1 MTIPRGTAQS
11 PKYQRL
17 AADLRRRIA
26 EGEFTAEAALPVESE
41 LERQYGVARNT
52 VRLAVDVLVN
62 EGRLVRLQGKGTYLR
77 EHPVLDHR
85 AYGPAPGRD
94 VRPSLPGPAGPSG
107 ASGSS
112 GSSGSS
118 GLSGSVGSVGMP
130 GLSGALV
137 ASAAS
142 GSTAATGATGVPGA
156 PGAEDGPRD
165 CLAVPSA
172 VYRGEA
178 ADAGR
183 ELTVDFEMM
192 IVRARIDIAERLG
205 LRPGEAIVV
214 RRQLRLLDREPYSIE
229 ESHYRAGLA
238 AGTPLMEPDQIDG
251 GDEAVLAALGR
262 TEIGAVDHL
271 VARMPGPEEAQW
283 FQGGPGVPL
292 VVQTRVTY
300 DRRGPVRVIE
310 TRYSADRSR
319 LVYGIGDLAARA
331 SLPAPAA
338 PVDPARADAP

>member
-26 EGEFTAEAALPVESE
+26 EGEFTAAAALPVESE

-85 AYGPAPGRD
+85 AYGPTLAP
-94 VRPSLPGPAGPSG
+94 V
-107 ASGSS
+107 
-112 GSSGSS
+112 
-118 GLSGSVGSVGMP
+118 
-130 GLSGALV
+130 
-137 ASAAS
+137 
-142 GSTAATGATGVPGA
+142 
-156 PGAEDGPRD
+156 PRD
-165 CLAVPSA
+165 CLAAPSA
-172 VYRGEA
+172 VYLGEA
-178 ADAGR
+178 DEAGR
-183 ELTVDFEMM
+183 ELSTDFEMM
-192 IVRARIDIAERLG
+192 IVRARVDIAERLG

-238 AGTPLMEPDQIDG
+238 AGTPLMEPDPVEG
-251 GDEAVLAALGR
+251 GDEAVLATLGR

-292 VVQTRVTY
+292 MVQTRVTY

-319 LVYGIGDLAARA
+319 LVYGIGDLGART

-338 PVDPARADAP
+338 PVDPARADAR

>member
-26 EGEFTAEAALPVESE
+26 EGEFTAASALPVESE

-85 AYGPAPGRD
+85 AYGP
-94 VRPSLPGPAGPSG
+94 VLP
-107 ASGSS
+107 
-112 GSSGSS
+112 
-118 GLSGSVGSVGMP
+118 
-130 GLSGALV
+130 
-137 ASAAS
+137 
-142 GSTAATGATGVPGA
+142 TA
-156 PGAEDGPRD
+156 PRD
-165 CLAVPSA
+165 CLALPTA
-172 VYRGEA
+172 IYAGEA
-178 ADAGR
+178 AEAGR
-183 ELTVDFEMM
+183 ELGVDFEMM
-192 IVRARIDIAERLG
+192 IVRARVDIAERLG

-319 LVYGIGDLAARA
+319 LVYGVGDLAARA

-338 PVDPARADAP
+338 PVDPARAEAP

>member
-26 EGEFTAEAALPVESE
+26 EGEFTADAALPVESE

-77 EHPVLDHR
+77 EHPVLDHH
-85 AYGPAPGRD
+85 AYGPT
-94 VRPSLPGPAGPSG
+94 LPPA
-107 ASGSS
+107 
-112 GSSGSS
+112 
-118 GLSGSVGSVGMP
+118 
-130 GLSGALV
+130 
-137 ASAAS
+137 
-142 GSTAATGATGVPGA
+142 
-156 PGAEDGPRD
+156 PRD
-165 CLAVPSA
+165 CLAAPSD
-172 VYRGEA
+172 VYLGEA
-178 ADAGR
+178 AEAGR
-183 ELTVDFEMM
+183 ELSTDFEMM
-192 IVRARIDIAERLG
+192 IVRARVDIAERLG

-238 AGTPLMEPDQIDG
+238 AGTPLMEPDPVDG
-251 GDEAVLAALGR
+251 GDEAVLATLGR

-292 VVQTRVTY
+292 LVQTRVTY

-319 LVYGIGDLAARA
+319 LVYGVGDLGART

>member
-26 EGEFTAEAALPVESE
+26 EGEFTTDAALPVESE

-77 EHPVLDHR
+77 EHPVLDHH
-85 AYGPAPGRD
+85 AYGPT
-94 VRPSLPGPAGPSG
+94 LPPA
-107 ASGSS
+107 
-112 GSSGSS
+112 
-118 GLSGSVGSVGMP
+118 
-130 GLSGALV
+130 
-137 ASAAS
+137 
-142 GSTAATGATGVPGA
+142 
-156 PGAEDGPRD
+156 PRD
-165 CLAVPSA
+165 CLAAPSG
-172 VYRGEA
+172 VYLGEA
-178 ADAGR
+178 AEAGR
-183 ELTVDFEMM
+183 ELSTDFEMM
-192 IVRARIDIAERLG
+192 IVRARVDIAERLG
-205 LRPGEAIVV
+205 LRPGEAVVV

-238 AGTPLMEPDQIDG
+238 AGTPLMEPDPVEG

-319 LVYGIGDLAARA
+319 LVYGIGDLGARTT
-331 SLPAPAA
+331 LPAPAA

>member
-26 EGEFTAEAALPVESE
+26 EGEFTTDAALPVESE

-85 AYGPAPGRD
+85 AYGPT
-94 VRPSLPGPAGPSG
+94 LPPA
-107 ASGSS
+107 
-112 GSSGSS
+112 
-118 GLSGSVGSVGMP
+118 
-130 GLSGALV
+130 
-137 ASAAS
+137 
-142 GSTAATGATGVPGA
+142 
-156 PGAEDGPRD
+156 PRD
-165 CLAVPSA
+165 CLAAPST
-172 VYRGEA
+172 VYLGEA
-178 ADAGR
+178 AEAGR
-183 ELTVDFEMM
+183 ELSTDFEMM
-192 IVRARIDIAERLG
+192 IVRARVDIAERLG

-238 AGTPLMEPDQIDG
+238 AGTPLMEPDPVDG
-251 GDEAVLAALGR
+251 GDEAVLATLGR

-292 VVQTRVTY
+292 MVQTRVTY

-319 LVYGIGDLAARA
+319 LVYGIGDLGARTT
-331 SLPAPAA
+331 LPAPAT

>member
-26 EGEFTAEAALPVESE
+26 EGEFTADAALPVESE

-85 AYGPAPGRD
+85 AYGPA
-94 VRPSLPGPAGPSG
+94 LP
-107 ASGSS
+107 
-112 GSSGSS
+112 
-118 GLSGSVGSVGMP
+118 
-130 GLSGALV
+130 
-137 ASAAS
+137 
-142 GSTAATGATGVPGA
+142 TA
-156 PGAEDGPRD
+156 PRD
-165 CLAVPSA
+165 CLAVPTA
-172 VYRGEA
+172 VYLGEA
-178 ADAGR
+178 AEAGR
-183 ELTVDFEMM
+183 ELGTDFEMM
-192 IVRARIDIAERLG
+192 IVRARVDIAERLG

-214 RRQLRLLDREPYSIE
+214 RRQLRTLDREPYSIE

-238 AGTPLMEPDQIDG
+238 AGTPLMEPDAVEG

-292 VVQTRVTY
+292 MVQTRVTY

-319 LVYGIGDLAARA
+319 LVYGVGDLGARTT
-331 SLPAPAA
+331 LPAPAA
-338 PVDPARADAP
+338 PVDQAPADAP

>member
-26 EGEFTAEAALPVESE
+26 EGEFTTDAALPVESE

-77 EHPVLDHR
+77 EHPVLDHH
-85 AYGPAPGRD
+85 AYGPT
-94 VRPSLPGPAGPSG
+94 LPPA
-107 ASGSS
+107 
-112 GSSGSS
+112 
-118 GLSGSVGSVGMP
+118 
-130 GLSGALV
+130 
-137 ASAAS
+137 
-142 GSTAATGATGVPGA
+142 
-156 PGAEDGPRD
+156 PRD
-165 CLAVPSA
+165 CLAAPSD
-172 VYRGEA
+172 VYLGEA
-178 ADAGR
+178 AEAGR
-183 ELTVDFEMM
+183 ELGTDFEMM
-192 IVRARIDIAERLG
+192 IVRARVDIAERLG
-205 LRPGEAIVV
+205 LRPGETIVV

-238 AGTPLMEPDQIDG
+238 AGTPLMEPDPVEG

-319 LVYGIGDLAARA
+319 LVYGIGDLSARTT
-331 SLPAPAA
+331 LPAPAT

>member
-26 EGEFTAEAALPVESE
+26 EGEFTSDAALPVESE

-85 AYGPAPGRD
+85 AYGPTLAP
-94 VRPSLPGPAGPSG
+94 V
-107 ASGSS
+107 
-112 GSSGSS
+112 
-118 GLSGSVGSVGMP
+118 
-130 GLSGALV
+130 
-137 ASAAS
+137 
-142 GSTAATGATGVPGA
+142 
-156 PGAEDGPRD
+156 PRD
-165 CLAVPSA
+165 CLAAPSA
-172 VYRGEA
+172 VYLGEA
-178 ADAGR
+178 DEAGR
-183 ELTVDFEMM
+183 ELSTDFEMM
-192 IVRARIDIAERLG
+192 IVRARVDIAERLG

-238 AGTPLMEPDQIDG
+238 AGTPLMEPDPVEG
-251 GDEAVLAALGR
+251 GDEAVLATLGR

-292 VVQTRVTY
+292 MVQTRVTY

-319 LVYGIGDLAARA
+319 LVYGIGDLGART

-338 PVDPARADAP
+338 PVDPARADAQ

>member
-26 EGEFTAEAALPVESE
+26 EGEFTADAALPVESE

-85 AYGPAPGRD
+85 AYGPG
-94 VRPSLPGPAGPSG
+94 LTPA
-107 ASGSS
+107 
-112 GSSGSS
+112 
-118 GLSGSVGSVGMP
+118 
-130 GLSGALV
+130 
-137 ASAAS
+137 
-142 GSTAATGATGVPGA
+142 
-156 PGAEDGPRD
+156 PRD
-165 CLAVPSA
+165 CLAAPSD
-172 VYRGEA
+172 VYLGEA
-178 ADAGR
+178 AEAGR
-183 ELTVDFEMM
+183 ELGTDFEMM
-192 IVRARIDIAERLG
+192 IVRARVDIAERLG

-238 AGTPLMEPDQIDG
+238 AGSPLMEPDPVEG
-251 GDEAVLAALGR
+251 GDEAVLATLGR

-292 VVQTRVTY
+292 MVQTRVTY

-319 LVYGIGDLAARA
+319 LVYGVGDLGARTT
-331 SLPAPAA
+331 LPAPAA

>member
-26 EGEFTAEAALPVESE
+26 EGEFTADAALPVESE

-85 AYGPAPGRD
+85 AYGPG
-94 VRPSLPGPAGPSG
+94 LTPA
-107 ASGSS
+107 
-112 GSSGSS
+112 
-118 GLSGSVGSVGMP
+118 
-130 GLSGALV
+130 
-137 ASAAS
+137 
-142 GSTAATGATGVPGA
+142 
-156 PGAEDGPRD
+156 PRD
-165 CLAVPSA
+165 CLAAPSD
-172 VYRGEA
+172 VYLGEA
-178 ADAGR
+178 AEAGR
-183 ELTVDFEMM
+183 ELGTDFEMM
-192 IVRARIDIAERLG
+192 IVRARVDIAERLG

-238 AGTPLMEPDQIDG
+238 AGTPLMEPDPVEG
-251 GDEAVLAALGR
+251 GDEAVLAVLGR

-292 VVQTRVTY
+292 MVQTRVTY

-319 LVYGIGDLAARA
+319 LVYGVGDLGARTT
-331 SLPAPAA
+331 LPAPAA

>member
-26 EGEFTAEAALPVESE
+26 EGEFTANAALPVESE

-85 AYGPAPGRD
+85 AYGPTLAP
-94 VRPSLPGPAGPSG
+94 A
-107 ASGSS
+107 
-112 GSSGSS
+112 
-118 GLSGSVGSVGMP
+118 
-130 GLSGALV
+130 
-137 ASAAS
+137 
-142 GSTAATGATGVPGA
+142 
-156 PGAEDGPRD
+156 PRD
-165 CLAVPSA
+165 CLAAPST
-172 VYRGEA
+172 VYLGEA
-178 ADAGR
+178 AEAGR
-183 ELTVDFEMM
+183 ELSTDFEMM
-192 IVRARIDIAERLG
+192 IVRARVDIAERLG

-238 AGTPLMEPDQIDG
+238 AGTPLMEPDPVEG
-251 GDEAVLAALGR
+251 GDEAVLATLGR

-292 VVQTRVTY
+292 MVQTRVTY

-319 LVYGIGDLAARA
+319 LVYGIGDLGARTT
-331 SLPAPAA
+331 LPAPAA
-338 PVDPARADAP
+338 PVDPARADAQ

>member
-26 EGEFTAEAALPVESE
+26 EGEFTTDAALPVESE

-77 EHPVLDHR
+77 EHPVLDHH
-85 AYGPAPGRD
+85 AYGPT
-94 VRPSLPGPAGPSG
+94 LPPA
-107 ASGSS
+107 
-112 GSSGSS
+112 
-118 GLSGSVGSVGMP
+118 
-130 GLSGALV
+130 
-137 ASAAS
+137 
-142 GSTAATGATGVPGA
+142 
-156 PGAEDGPRD
+156 PRD
-165 CLAVPSA
+165 CLAAPST
-172 VYRGEA
+172 VYLGEA
-178 ADAGR
+178 AEAGR
-183 ELTVDFEMM
+183 ELSTDFEMM
-192 IVRARIDIAERLG
+192 IVRARVDIAERLG

-238 AGTPLMEPDQIDG
+238 AGTPLMEPDPVEG

-292 VVQTRVTY
+292 MVQTRVTY

-319 LVYGIGDLAARA
+319 LVYGIGDLGARTT
-331 SLPAPAA
+331 LPAPAN

>member
-1 MTIPRGTAQS
+1 MTIPRGSAQS

-17 AADLRRRIA
+17 AADLRRRITT
-26 EGEFTAEAALPVESE
+26 GEFTVDDPLPVEGV

-77 EHPVLDHR
+77 EHPVVDHR
-85 AYGPAPGRD
+85 AYGPGL
-94 VRPSLPGPAGPSG
+94 LP
-107 ASGSS
+107 
-112 GSSGSS
+112 
-118 GLSGSVGSVGMP
+118 
-130 GLSGALV
+130 
-137 ASAAS
+137 
-142 GSTAATGATGVPGA
+142 
-156 PGAEDGPRD
+156 DQRD
-165 CLAVPSA
+165 CLAVPA
-172 VYRGEA
+172 EVYTKEA
-178 ADAGR
+178 TEAGR
-183 ELTVDFEMM
+183 ELTADFEML
-192 IVRARIDIAERLG
+192 IVRARVDIAERLG
-205 LRPGEAIVV
+205 LRPGEAIVL

-238 AGTPLMEPDQIDG
+238 AGTPLMEPDPVEG
-251 GDEAVLAALGR
+251 GDESVLAALGR

-310 TRYSADRSR
+310 TRYSADRCR
-319 LVYGIGDLAARA
+319 LVYGIGDLGARTV
-331 SLPAPAA
+331 LPAPAG
-338 PVDPARADAP
+338 PVDAARADAT

>member
-26 EGEFTAEAALPVESE
+26 EGEFTADAALPVESE

-85 AYGPAPGRD
+85 AYGPT
-94 VRPSLPGPAGPSG
+94 LPPA
-107 ASGSS
+107 
-112 GSSGSS
+112 
-118 GLSGSVGSVGMP
+118 
-130 GLSGALV
+130 
-137 ASAAS
+137 
-142 GSTAATGATGVPGA
+142 
-156 PGAEDGPRD
+156 PRD
-165 CLAVPSA
+165 CLAAPAA
-172 VYRGEA
+172 VYLGEA

-183 ELTVDFEMM
+183 ELSTDFEMM
-192 IVRARIDIAERLG
+192 IVRARVDIAERLG

-238 AGTPLMEPDQIDG
+238 AGTPLMEPDPVDG
-251 GDEAVLAALGR
+251 GDEAVLATLGR

-319 LVYGIGDLAARA
+319 LVYGIGDLGARTT
-331 SLPAPAA
+331 LPAPAT

>member
-26 EGEFTAEAALPVESE
+26 EGEFTADAALPVESE

-85 AYGPAPGRD
+85 AYGPA
-94 VRPSLPGPAGPSG
+94 L
-107 ASGSS
+107 
-112 GSSGSS
+112 
-118 GLSGSVGSVGMP
+118 
-130 GLSGALV
+130 
-137 ASAAS
+137 
-142 GSTAATGATGVPGA
+142 A
-156 PGAEDGPRD
+156 PEPRD
-165 CLAVPSA
+165 CLGTPSA
-172 VYRGEA
+172 VYLGEA

-183 ELTVDFEMM
+183 ELSTDFEMM
-192 IVRARIDIAERLG
+192 IVRARVDIAERLG

-214 RRQLRLLDREPYSIE
+214 RRQLRLLDREPYAIE

-238 AGTPLMEPDQIDG
+238 AGTPLMEPDPVDG

-292 VVQTRVTY
+292 MVQTRVTY

-319 LVYGIGDLAARA
+319 LVYGIGDLGARTT
-331 SLPAPAA
+331 LPAPAA

>member
-26 EGEFTAEAALPVESE
+26 EGEFTAQAALPVESE

-85 AYGPAPGRD
+85 AYGPTLRPLPRD
-94 VRPSLPGPAGPSG
+94 PQ
-107 ASGSS
+107 
-112 GSSGSS
+112 
-118 GLSGSVGSVGMP
+118 
-130 GLSGALV
+130 
-137 ASAAS
+137 
-142 GSTAATGATGVPGA
+142 TGT
-156 PGAEDGPRD
+156 RD
-165 CLAVPSA
+165 CLAVPTA
-172 VYRGEA
+172 VYLGEA
-178 ADAGR
+178 AEAGR
-183 ELTVDFEMM
+183 ELATDFEMM
-192 IVRARIDIAERLG
+192 IVRARVDIAERLG

-238 AGTPLMEPDQIDG
+238 AGTPLMEPDPIDG

-292 VVQTRVTY
+292 MVQTRVTY

-319 LVYGIGDLAARA
+319 LVYGVGDLTARA
-331 SLPAPAA
+331 LVPAPAT

>member
-26 EGEFTAEAALPVESE
+26 EGEFTAQAALPVESE

-85 AYGPAPGRD
+85 AYGPTPAAP
-94 VRPSLPGPAGPSG
+94 A
-107 ASGSS
+107 
-112 GSSGSS
+112 
-118 GLSGSVGSVGMP
+118 
-130 GLSGALV
+130 
-137 ASAAS
+137 
-142 GSTAATGATGVPGA
+142 
-156 PGAEDGPRD
+156 PRD
-165 CLAVPSA
+165 CLAVPTA
-172 VYRGEA
+172 VYLGEA

-192 IVRARIDIAERLG
+192 IVRARVDIAERLG

-251 GDEAVLAALGR
+251 GDEAVLALLGR

-292 VVQTRVTY
+292 MVQTRVTY

-319 LVYGIGDLAARA
+319 LVYGVGDLAARA
-331 SLPAPAA
+331 LLPAPAA

>member
-26 EGEFTAEAALPVESE
+26 EGEFTAQAALPVESE

-85 AYGPAPGRD
+85 AYGPVLRSVPRD
-94 VRPSLPGPAGPSG
+94 PLV
-107 ASGSS
+107 
-112 GSSGSS
+112 
-118 GLSGSVGSVGMP
+118 GL
-130 GLSGALV
+130 
-137 ASAAS
+137 
-142 GSTAATGATGVPGA
+142 
-156 PGAEDGPRD
+156 RD
-165 CLAVPSA
+165 CLALPSA

-178 ADAGR
+178 AEAGR

-192 IVRARIDIAERLG
+192 IVRARGDIAERLG
-205 LRPGEAIVV
+205 LRAGEAIVV

-238 AGTPLMEPDQIDG
+238 AGTPLMEPDQIEG
-251 GDEAVLAALGR
+251 GDESVLATLGR

-319 LVYGIGDLAARA
+319 LVYGVGDLAARA
-331 SLPAPAA
+331 AQLPAPAA
-338 PVDPARADAP
+338 PVDSARSDAP

>member
-26 EGEFTAEAALPVESE
+26 EGEFTTDAALPVESE

-85 AYGPAPGRD
+85 AYGPT
-94 VRPSLPGPAGPSG
+94 LTPA
-107 ASGSS
+107 
-112 GSSGSS
+112 
-118 GLSGSVGSVGMP
+118 
-130 GLSGALV
+130 
-137 ASAAS
+137 
-142 GSTAATGATGVPGA
+142 
-156 PGAEDGPRD
+156 PRD
-165 CLAVPSA
+165 TLAAPSA
-172 VYRGEA
+172 VYLGEA

-183 ELTVDFEMM
+183 DLGTDFEMT
-192 IVRARIDIAERLG
+192 IVRARVDIAERLG

-238 AGTPLMEPDQIDG
+238 AGTPLMEPDPVDG

-310 TRYSADRSR
+310 TRYSADRCR
-319 LVYGIGDLAARA
+319 LVYGVGDLGART

>member
-1 MTIPRGTAQS
+1 MTIPRGSAQS

-26 EGEFTAEAALPVESE
+26 EGEFTAAAALPVESE

-85 AYGPAPGRD
+85 AYGPT
-94 VRPSLPGPAGPSG
+94 LTPA
-107 ASGSS
+107 
-112 GSSGSS
+112 
-118 GLSGSVGSVGMP
+118 
-130 GLSGALV
+130 
-137 ASAAS
+137 
-142 GSTAATGATGVPGA
+142 
-156 PGAEDGPRD
+156 PRD
-165 CLAVPSA
+165 CLAAPST
-172 VYRGEA
+172 VYLGEA
-178 ADAGR
+178 AEAGR
-183 ELTVDFEMM
+183 ELSTDFEMM
-192 IVRARIDIAERLG
+192 IVRARVDIAERLG

-238 AGTPLMEPDQIDG
+238 AGTPLMEPDPVEG
-251 GDEAVLAALGR
+251 GDEAVLATLGR

-292 VVQTRVTY
+292 MVQTRVTY

-319 LVYGIGDLAARA
+319 LVYGIGDLGART

-338 PVDPARADAP
+338 PVDPARADAQ

>member
-26 EGEFTAEAALPVESE
+26 EGEFTADAALPVESE

-85 AYGPAPGRD
+85 AYGPTLAP
-94 VRPSLPGPAGPSG
+94 A
-107 ASGSS
+107 
-112 GSSGSS
+112 
-118 GLSGSVGSVGMP
+118 
-130 GLSGALV
+130 
-137 ASAAS
+137 
-142 GSTAATGATGVPGA
+142 
-156 PGAEDGPRD
+156 PRD

-172 VYRGEA
+172 VYLGEA
-178 ADAGR
+178 AEAGR
-183 ELTVDFEMM
+183 ELTTDFEMM
-192 IVRARIDIAERLG
+192 IVRARVDIAERLG

-238 AGTPLMEPDQIDG
+238 AGTPLMEPDPVEG
-251 GDEAVLAALGR
+251 GDEAVLDELGR

-319 LVYGIGDLAARA
+319 LVYGIGDLGARA
-331 SLPAPAA
+331 TLPAPAA
-338 PVDPARADAP
+338 PVDPARADAQ

>member
-26 EGEFTAEAALPVESE
+26 EGEFTADAALPVESE

-85 AYGPAPGRD
+85 AYGPA
-94 VRPSLPGPAGPSG
+94 LP
-107 ASGSS
+107 
-112 GSSGSS
+112 
-118 GLSGSVGSVGMP
+118 
-130 GLSGALV
+130 
-137 ASAAS
+137 
-142 GSTAATGATGVPGA
+142 TA
-156 PGAEDGPRD
+156 PRD
-165 CLAVPSA
+165 CLAVPTA
-172 VYRGEA
+172 VYLGEA

-183 ELTVDFEMM
+183 ELGTDFEMM
-192 IVRARIDIAERLG
+192 IVRARVDIAERLG

-214 RRQLRLLDREPYSIE
+214 RRQLRTLDREPYSIE

-238 AGTPLMEPDQIDG
+238 AGTPLMEPDAVEG

-292 VVQTRVTY
+292 MVQTRVTY

-310 TRYSADRSR
+310 TRYSADRCR
-319 LVYGIGDLAARA
+319 LVYGVGDLGARTT
-331 SLPAPAA
+331 LPAPAT
-338 PVDPARADAP
+338 PVDQAPADAP

>member
-26 EGEFTAEAALPVESE
+26 EGEFTAQAALPVESE

-85 AYGPAPGRD
+85 AYGPTPASPLSRD
-94 VRPSLPGPAGPSG
+94 PLA
-107 ASGSS
+107 
-112 GSSGSS
+112 
-118 GLSGSVGSVGMP
+118 
-130 GLSGALV
+130 
-137 ASAAS
+137 
-142 GSTAATGATGVPGA
+142 
-156 PGAEDGPRD
+156 GPRD
-165 CLAVPSA
+165 CLAVPTA
-172 VYRGEA
+172 VYLGEA

-192 IVRARIDIAERLG
+192 IVRARVDIAERLG

-251 GDEAVLAALGR
+251 GDEAVLALLGR

-292 VVQTRVTY
+292 MVQTRVTY

-319 LVYGIGDLAARA
+319 LVYGVGDLAARA
-331 SLPAPAA
+331 LLPAPAA

>member
-26 EGEFTAEAALPVESE
+26 EGEFTAASALPVESE

-85 AYGPAPGRD
+85 AYGPAPRLD
-94 VRPSLPGPAGPSG
+94 PQD
-107 ASGSS
+107 
-112 GSSGSS
+112 
-118 GLSGSVGSVGMP
+118 
-130 GLSGALV
+130 
-137 ASAAS
+137 AA
-142 GSTAATGATGVPGA
+142 
-156 PGAEDGPRD
+156 PRD

-178 ADAGR
+178 AETGR

-192 IVRARIDIAERLG
+192 IVRARVDIAERLG

-214 RRQLRLLDREPYSIE
+214 RRQLRMLDREPYSIE

-262 TEIGAVDHL
+262 TEVGAVDHL

-292 VVQTRVTY
+292 MVQTRVTY

-319 LVYGIGDLAARA
+319 LVYGVGDLGARA

>member
-1 MTIPRGTAQS
+1 MTIPRGTTQS

-26 EGEFTAEAALPVESE
+26 EGEFTARAALPVESE

-85 AYGPAPGRD
+85 AYGPAPA
-94 VRPSLPGPAGPSG
+94 PPGPRDPLA
-107 ASGSS
+107 
-112 GSSGSS
+112 
-118 GLSGSVGSVGMP
+118 
-130 GLSGALV
+130 
-137 ASAAS
+137 
-142 GSTAATGATGVPGA
+142 
-156 PGAEDGPRD
+156 GPRD
-165 CLAVPSA
+165 CLAVPTA
-172 VYRGEA
+172 VYLGEA

-192 IVRARIDIAERLG
+192 IVRARVDIAERLG

-251 GDEAVLAALGR
+251 GDEAVLALLGR

-292 VVQTRVTY
+292 MVQTRVTY

-319 LVYGIGDLAARA
+319 LVYGVGDLAARTQ
-331 SLPAPAA
+331 LPAPAA

>member
-26 EGEFTAEAALPVESE
+26 EGEFTTDAALPVESE

-77 EHPVLDHR
+77 EHPVLDHH
-85 AYGPAPGRD
+85 AYGPT
-94 VRPSLPGPAGPSG
+94 LPPA
-107 ASGSS
+107 
-112 GSSGSS
+112 
-118 GLSGSVGSVGMP
+118 
-130 GLSGALV
+130 
-137 ASAAS
+137 
-142 GSTAATGATGVPGA
+142 
-156 PGAEDGPRD
+156 PRD
-165 CLAVPSA
+165 CLAAPSD
-172 VYRGEA
+172 VYLGEA
-178 ADAGR
+178 AEAGR
-183 ELTVDFEMM
+183 ELSTDFEMM
-192 IVRARIDIAERLG
+192 IVRARVDIAERLG
-205 LRPGEAIVV
+205 LRPGETIVV

-238 AGTPLMEPDQIDG
+238 AGTPLMEPDPVEG

-319 LVYGIGDLAARA
+319 LVYGIGDLSARTT
-331 SLPAPAA
+331 LPAPAT